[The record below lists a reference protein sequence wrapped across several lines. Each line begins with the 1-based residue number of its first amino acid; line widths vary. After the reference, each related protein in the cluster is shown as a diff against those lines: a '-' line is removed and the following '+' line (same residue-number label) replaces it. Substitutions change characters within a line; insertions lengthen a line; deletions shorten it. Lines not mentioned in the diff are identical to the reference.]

1 MTKKRKLVAALA
13 CRARGSRLYGKPLQ
27 PLDIKLEYTILDF
40 IIDGLKKRREIDEIV
55 LGIAE
60 GAENLVFKNA
70 ANKHG
75 IKYIIGSEKD
85 VLFRL
90 IQCGREG
97 DATDIFRITTECP
110 FLAWELLAPAWLAHL
125 KNNNDITVTDYMA
138 EGMNFEIYTQES
150 LETSHKKGGDYERSE
165 FCSAYP
171 RRNPDEFRIEIIAPE
186 KQDQRLDLRLT
197 VDYPE
202 DLVVCRKVYEAL
214 KEKAPHIPIRD
225 IISFLDKNPDLN
237 RTLEPFIDQTPIW
250 ASVVEK
256 KKTGT

>member
-1 MTKKRKLVAALA
+1 MQKRKLVAALV

-27 PLDIKLEYTILDF
+27 PLDIKTEYTILDF
-40 IIDGLKKRREIDEIV
+40 IIDGLKAREEIDEIV

-60 GAENLVFKNA
+60 GAENLVFKDVA
-70 ANKHG
+70 ARHG
-75 IKYIIGSEKD
+75 IKHIIGSEKD

-97 DATDIFRITTECP
+97 QATDIFRVTTECP
-110 FLAWELLAPAWLAHL
+110 FIAWELLAPVWKAHL
-125 KNNNDITVTDYMA
+125 ENTNDITVTDYMA

-150 LETSHKKGGDYERSE
+150 IERSHAKGGDYERSE

-171 RRNPDEFRIEIIAPE
+171 RRNPDEFKIEILAPD

-214 KEKAPHIPIRD
+214 KAKAPHIPISD
-225 IISFLDKNPDLN
+225 IIAFLDKNPHLN
-237 RTLEPFIDQTPIW
+237 AMLLPFIDQTPIW

-256 KKTGT
+256 KKTNAA